1 MGYDD
6 YMYQIKSTRNAL
18 PQIHTHILIF
28 NTLKRA
34 TATVNTTFNWVEAAV
49 E

>member
-1 MGYDD
+1 MGCDE

-18 PQIHTHILIF
+18 PQIHTHILSF
-28 NTLKRA
+28 NTLKHGA
-34 TATVNTTFNWVEAAV
+34 ATVNTTFNWVEAAV